1 MEGLI
6 QRVEVVEAADAV
18 PVALLVCTLDVVDDV
33 GAVQLGLHHL
43 VVEVLVVVDRGDL
56 LFLECAHLF
65 EVHLSG
71 LELLLRTIVVVL
83 LSVFHLKLRYIL
95 FNNKDII

>member
-18 PVALLVCTLDVVDDV
+18 PVALLVCTLHVVDDV
-33 GAVQLGLHHL
+33 GAVQLRLHHL

-56 LFLECAHLF
+56 LFLEGAHLL
-65 EVHLSG
+65 EVHLTR
-71 LELLLRTIVVVL
+71 LELLLCTMVVL
-83 LSVFHLKLRYIL
+83 LAVFHLKL
-95 FNNKDII
+95 

>member
-18 PVALLVCTLDVVDDV
+18 PVALLVCTLHVVDDV

-56 LFLECAHLF
+56 LFLEGTHLF
-65 EVHLSG
+65 EVHLTR
-71 LELLLRTIVVVL
+71 LELLLCAMVVL

-95 FNNKDII
+95 FYYKDII